1 MLHGNEEGKK
11 AGEGFDFA
19 RLTQPVFRVWINE
32 WQILCLIGTQ
42 ML

>member
-19 RLTQPVFRVWINE
+19 RLTRLSFKYGLMNGKFFV
-32 WQILCLIGTQ
+32 
-42 ML
+42 